1 LAKKR
6 SRNIQPLA
14 GTEKA
19 FGQALRE
26 VRKNRK
32 ISQED
37 LGLEADFDRTFVS
50 LIERGIQSPTIRTV
64 VRLASVLQVR
74 PSIIVRKMERI
85 LEAASKEPPRAIKKR
100 EGKNK

>member
-1 LAKKR
+1 MAKKR
-6 SRNIQPLA
+6 SRNIHPIS

-26 VRKNRK
+26 VRKGRK

-50 LIERGIQSPTIRTV
+50 LIERGIQSPTVRTV
-64 VRLASVLQVR
+64 VRLANVLQVR
-74 PSIIVRKMERI
+74 PSIIVRKMEQI
-85 LEAASKEPPRAIKKR
+85 LDAAGQEPATVSKGR
-100 EGKNK
+100 ESK